1 MISMA
6 DHRDVP
12 QYMDI
17 PWLITCVIA
26 LTISVKRQ
34 RQQHCQ

>member
-17 PWLITCVIA
+17 PWLITWVIA
-26 LTISVKRQ
+26 LTISAETKTTNT
-34 RQQHCQ
+34 C